1 LVIFARNPTLKGGQA
16 IHAGFAAPKIAKRLD
31 PAAAR
36 PVLIAK
42 AQVREEKRIPP

>member
-1 LVIFARNPTLKGGQA
+1 LKGGQA

-36 PVLIAK
+36 RPVLIAK